1 MFPHNLP
8 CPLFACQ
15 SKLIEI
21 TQIKQK
27 EKEIR
32 ILILGLDNAGKTTI
46 VKRLV
51 GEPID
56 TIEPTLGFQIRTLT
70 TKPPYQIHLWDIGGQ
85 TSIRAYWRNYFERTD
100 GLIWV
105 IDAADVYRLQLCKQ
119 ELLHILQ
126 QERLAGAS
134 VLIWANKQDV
144 PGALTEHEIA
154 KILALDSSPHFQNR
168 HWQILSC
175 SAVTNVGLENGMDWI
190 VSDIASRIFM
200 MA

>member
-1 MFPHNLP
+1 MF
-8 CPLFACQ
+8 CTF
-15 SKLIEI
+15 SRIM
-21 TQIKQK
+21 QIKQK

-56 TIEPTLGFQIRTLT
+56 AIEPTLGFQIRTLANR
-70 TKPPYQIHLWDIGGQ
+70 PPYQIHLWDVGGQ

-105 IDAADVYRLQLCKQ
+105 VDAADIYRLQLCKT
-119 ELLHILQ
+119 ELNRILQ
-126 QERLAGAS
+126 QERLTGAS

-144 PGALTEHEIA
+144 PGALTDGEIA
-154 KILALDSSPHFQNR
+154 KILELESSIHFQNR
-168 HWQILSC
+168 HWQIRSC
-175 SAVTNVGLENGMDWI
+175 SAVTGDGLENGLNWI
-190 VSDIASRIFM
+190 VTDIASRIFLL
-200 MA
+200 A